1 MVMAGD
7 AELVEKGGHGD
18 YLFGD
23 TMAFP
28 PVKVG
33 DVLHDGSNV
42 TLGGTTLVAHLTPG
56 HTKGC
61 TTWTTTVR
69 EDGLTYSVVFPGSGS
84 VNPGTRLVKNPSY
97 PGIRADYEK
106 TFRVLSAMHPDVF
119 LGAHAGFFGLD
130 DKRAA
135 LAAGK
140 TPNPFIDP
148 AGFQALVKRQSER
161 FHEAVVQGNDR
172 ERSGI
177 WTVVMDDLVERRIRY
192 IERQKLLHK
201 ESVDVDAA
209 SQSAMGTGQPN
220 RHGKPQLPVG
230 QHVVRNWPVLDL
242 GDVPDISTDEWTLE
256 VGGLVENPVTLTWK
270 DFLALPQAEDVSDFH
285 CVTTWSRF
293 DNHWKGV
300 RFRTIAELV
309 VPQPDVRHV
318 LTTGYDHMPGTRIP
332 YTTNVPLARAIEEDV
347 LLVHTWQGQ
356 PLPREHGG
364 PVRMITPKLYA
375 WKGAKWIHRVD
386 FLAEDQKG
394 FWELRGYSNTA
405 EPWAND
411 RYSS

>member
-1 MVMAGD
+1 
-7 AELVEKGGHGD
+7 
-18 YLFGD
+18 
-23 TMAFP
+23 
-28 PVKVG
+28 
-33 DVLHDGSNV
+33 
-42 TLGGTTLVAHLTPG
+42 
-56 HTKGC
+56 
-61 TTWTTTVR
+61 
-69 EDGLTYSVVFPGSGS
+69 
-84 VNPGTRLVKNPSY
+84 
-97 PGIRADYEK
+97 
-106 TFRVLSAMHPDVF
+106 
-119 LGAHAGFFGLD
+119 
-130 DKRAA
+130 
-135 LAAGK
+135 
-140 TPNPFIDP
+140 
-148 AGFQALVKRQSER
+148 
-161 FHEAVVQGNDR
+161 
-172 ERSGI
+172 
-177 WTVVMDDLVERRIRY
+177 MDDLVERRIRY

-209 SQSAMGTGQPN
+209 SQPAMGSGQPN

-230 QHVVRNWPVLDL
+230 QHIVRNWPVLDL
-242 GDVPDISTDEWTLE
+242 GDVPDIGTDEWTLE

-318 LTTGYDHMPGTRIP
+318 LATGYDHMPGTRIP

-347 LLVHTWQGQ
+347 LLVHTWQGE

-386 FLAEDQKG
+386 FLAQDQKG

>member
-1 MVMAGD
+1 
-7 AELVEKGGHGD
+7 
-18 YLFGD
+18 
-23 TMAFP
+23 
-28 PVKVG
+28 
-33 DVLHDGSNV
+33 
-42 TLGGTTLVAHLTPG
+42 
-56 HTKGC
+56 
-61 TTWTTTVR
+61 
-69 EDGLTYSVVFPGSGS
+69 
-84 VNPGTRLVKNPSY
+84 
-97 PGIRADYEK
+97 
-106 TFRVLSAMHPDVF
+106 
-119 LGAHAGFFGLD
+119 
-130 DKRAA
+130 
-135 LAAGK
+135 
-140 TPNPFIDP
+140 
-148 AGFQALVKRQSER
+148 
-161 FHEAVVQGNDR
+161 
-172 ERSGI
+172 
-177 WTVVMDDLVERRIRY
+177 MDDLVERRIRY

-209 SQSAMGTGQPN
+209 SQPAMGTGQPN

-256 VGGLVENPVTLTWK
+256 VGGLVENPLTLTWK
-270 DFLALPQAEDVSDFH
+270 DFLALPQADDVSDFH

-309 VPQPDVRHV
+309 VPQLEARHV

-332 YTTNVPLARAIEEDV
+332 YTTNVPLARAIEDDV